1 MSQIINRENDNK
13 LTCRYCGK
21 EGLAGIYYLDE
32 TEISKCGHCGFI
44 QIGKAHLLDDLKKHY
59 TGESERTADFQS
71 EFKKNKILRASRFR
85 ADYIQKYTGLKS
97 GKVLEVGSAEGD
109 FLLELKS
116 RNFDV
121 TGIEPSSGGAMKS
134 REKGVNVINDLLEN
148 SDLPDT
154 YFDIAC
160 MFQVI
165 EHFEKPVDVMRLL
178 HSKIKK
184 GGYLV
189 METPDI
195 YSTGSRFEKSPH
207 KLFNKEHVSYFSPE
221 SLTACLENLGFEKII
236 VRHYDYDGF
245 RMPFM
250 KSIKKILKSTLDPD
264 FEGPLQQILNKEID
278 IHYRSKDKTDG
289 ASSHKKAGKN
299 NPASLK
305 DLKKKLTA
313 PLDITLGRLAY
324 QLDLGASFFW
334 IGKKH

>member
-1 MSQIINRENDNK
+1 MSQIINRENNNK
-13 LTCRYCGK
+13 LTCRFCGK
-21 EGLAGIYYLDE
+21 EGLSGIYYLDD
-32 TEISKCGHCGFI
+32 TEISKCDHCGFI
-44 QIGKAHLLDDLKKHY
+44 QIGKTHLLDDLKVHY
-59 TGESERTADFQS
+59 TGNINIAAVFQS
-71 EFKKNKILRASRFR
+71 EFERSKILRASRFR
-85 ADYIQKYTGLKS
+85 ADYIQKYTGLRS

-109 FLLELKS
+109 FLHELKS

-134 REKGVNVINDLLEN
+134 REKGVTVINDLLEN
-148 SDLPDT
+148 SDLPDMH
-154 YFDIAC
+154 FDIAC

-165 EHFEKPVDVMRLL
+165 EHFEKPKEVLRLL

-195 YSTGSRFEKSPH
+195 YSAGSKFEKSPH

-221 SLTACLENLGFEKII
+221 SLNACLENLGFKKII

-250 KSIKKILKSTLDPD
+250 KSIKKILKSTLNPD
-264 FEGPLQQILNKEID
+264 LEGPLQKILKKEID
-278 IHYRSKDKTDG
+278 IHYKSKDKTG
-289 ASSHKKAGKN
+289 NVYSSAHKKDKSD
-299 NPASLK
+299 SLK
-305 DLKKKLTA
+305 DFKKSLTA
-313 PLDITLGRLAY
+313 PLDITFGHLAY

-334 IGKKH
+334 IGQKH